1 MSGLGSLESGIR
13 NPDSGI
19 RNPESVIRNQESGIR
34 KQESGIENRESEIVS
49 EIDSQDGRMFLVKN
63 SGIFFCPN
71 GNDRMS
77 NLFFEVGTG
86 IYFQRFVRY
95 FLLKHISSSM

>member
-1 MSGLGSLESGIR
+1 MCQDSEVWSGESG
-13 NPDSGI
+13 
-19 RNPESVIRNQESGIR
+19 IRNQESGIR

-49 EIDSQDGRMFLVKN
+49 RIDSQDGRMFLVKE
-63 SGIFFCPN
+63 FFFGPN
-71 GNDRMS
+71 GNRRMS
-77 NLFFEVGTG
+77 NQFFEVGTG